1 MPPSPI
7 LTSDPDATSPL
18 ADEQASAEQ
27 LLSRVGSGD
36 RAAFDV
42 LYRSF
47 SARVFGLASRILR
60 STSHAEEVAQEIF
73 VEIWRRAA
81 RFDPARGSATSWILT
96 MTHNRSIDRVRSTQA
111 ARDRD
116 HANYTQ
122 SFSPDVDSVSEA
134 VLHGEEQAQVRR
146 CLVQLT
152 AVQHQAVTLAYFGG
166 HTYTEVAGILGAALP
181 TVKTRIRDGLIRL
194 RDCLTTAGQ

>member
-1 MPPSPI
+1 V
-7 LTSDPDATSPL
+7 
-18 ADEQASAEQ
+18 Q
-27 LLSRVGSGD
+27 VGVGD
-36 RAAFDV
+36 RAAFDM
-42 LYRSF
+42 LYRTF

-60 STSHAEEVAQEIF
+60 STSHAEEVAQEVF
-73 VEIWRRAA
+73 VEIWRRAS

-116 HANYTQ
+116 HADYTQ
-122 SFSPDVDSVSEA
+122 SFRPDTDSVSEA
-134 VLHGEEQAQVRR
+134 VLDGEEQTQVRR
-146 CLVQLT
+146 CLAQLT

-194 RDCLTTAGQ
+194 RDCLTTADQ